1 MKPDSKFLDDLSRL
15 AAGAM
20 GGIAGARDEVEA
32 QLRQRVERVLLR
44 MDMVTRD
51 EFEAVRAMAVMARQ
65 QQEQL
70 AERLAALEAGQT
82 SPSGRAKRTKAAPAG
97 TARAKRAAPRA
108 AKSMPGTKT
117 SGTKAKGTTRRRAA
131 SKPAPSPGNE
141 KPQKS

>member
-20 GGIAGARDEVEA
+20 GSIAGARDEVEA
-32 QLRQRVERVLLR
+32 QVRQRVERVLLR

-70 AERLAALEAGQT
+70 AERLAALEAEQT
-82 SPSGRAKRTKAAPAG
+82 SRSGRAKGAKAAPAG

-108 AKSMPGTKT
+108 AKSAAGTKI
-117 SGTKAKGTTRRRAA
+117 SGTKAKGMTRRRAA
-131 SKPAPSPGNE
+131 PKRTPSPTGE
-141 KPQKS
+141 KPQES